1 MSNHEPP
8 RKSIL
13 ETERSR
19 KMVELILNKGCKPD
33 LSGVCLARLDL
44 SSLNMPSISLV
55 GSDLRSVHLP
65 KTRVVTIAFAT
76 RTRTRKRDSGAKGW
90 GFAASVATLREIVTS
105 TQF

>member
-44 SSLNMPSISLV
+44 SSLNMPSIALV

-76 RTRTRKRDSGAKGW
+76 RTRACNAM
-90 GFAASVATLREIVTS
+90 AAPRGGVLRLALLHCER
-105 TQF
+105 

>member
-1 MSNHEPP
+1 MQQHKTLGQHEPP

-44 SSLNMPSISLV
+44 SSLNMPSIALI
-55 GSDLRSVHLP
+55 GSDLRCAHLS
-65 KTRVVTIAFAT
+65 KTRVVTSAFANANT
-76 RTRTRKRDSGAKGW
+76 HTQCDSGA
-90 GFAASVATLREIVTS
+90 
-105 TQF
+105 

>member
-33 LSGVCLARLDL
+33 LSGICLARLDL
-44 SSLNMPSISLV
+44 SSLNMPSIALV

-65 KTRVVTIAFAT
+65 KTSFVTISRSPT
-76 RTRTRKRDSGAKGW
+76 RTRTRNAI
-90 GFAASVATLREIVTS
+90 AAPRGGVCG
-105 TQF
+105 